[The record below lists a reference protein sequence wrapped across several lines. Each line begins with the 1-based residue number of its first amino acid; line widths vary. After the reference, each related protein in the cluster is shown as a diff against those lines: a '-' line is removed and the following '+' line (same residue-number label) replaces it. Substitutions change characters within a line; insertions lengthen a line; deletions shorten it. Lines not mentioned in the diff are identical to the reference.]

1 MKPGMFCAGKNKGKK
16 SGLGNPSE
24 PLEIWMLNNIEQ
36 NLVRNFDKTVN
47 RIVDDFQ
54 FVLHLFYK

>member
-1 MKPGMFCAGKNKGKK
+1 MESRMFCAWKNKGKK

-24 PLEIWMLNNIEQ
+24 SLEIRMFYDIEQ

-47 RIVDDFQ
+47 RVVDNLEFI
-54 FVLHLFYK
+54 LHLL